1 MACTHDHAPT
11 YRGVQCWPTAT
22 VLRTYHSTVINAAAV
37 NFLLDSGISVRVDAP
52 RKLLHSKF
60 LVIDSDRTI
69 IGSHNWSAGSCF
81 GFDDLS
87 VDIESATFARSARRR
102 FAALWRDADV
112 ASRSGPP

>member
-1 MACTHDHAPT
+1 MLVDPDRAADP
-11 YRGVQCWPTAT
+11 
-22 VLRTYHSTVINAAAV
+22 YHSTVINAAAV
-37 NFLLDSGISVRVDAP
+37 NFLLDSGISVRVAAP

-69 IGSHNWSAGSCF
+69 MGSHNWSAGSYF

-102 FAALWRDADV
+102 FAALWRGADV
-112 ASRSGPP
+112 ASRSDPP